1 MALDINTGYSNA
13 FKTFVDF
20 AEKTHADGH
29 NSAAAKATLSGRT
42 ITVSPLSLHE
52 TSYLLRTT
60 AEEKSNDATRAIFK
74 AAIIDMFGGED
85 KIPQNVKDAMVL
97 KDYGHGRPLSAH
109 RILSVKAAID
119 SNNAAAVARARELAG
134 TSVFQSQEVESAARE
149 LGFSAAELPKIARA
163 TELYV
168 QYSASMENPPK
179 SEMEAMREIATPGS
193 KAARLALYGGRF
205 LANAEN
211 FRAGMN
217 LLDSFQVWL
226 ADVRDFCDEHQQD
239 RGGAGTPTK
248 RFMNLSVA
256 TERARVEG

>member
-1 MALDINTGYSNA
+1 MALDINTGYSSA

-134 TSVFQSQEVESAARE
+134 TSVFQSQEVEAAARE

-205 LANAEN
+205 LAK
-211 FRAGMN
+211 
-217 LLDSFQVWL
+217 S
-226 ADVRDFCDEHQQD
+226 
-239 RGGAGTPTK
+239 GASRSPSCPPST
-248 RFMNLSVA
+248 
-256 TERARVEG
+256 